1 VQKQIKH
8 LRSTLLPELG
18 YRNILC
24 EKGYEA
30 DDLIASVVDNL
41 GEGHEAIVVAR
52 DGDYYQLLGP
62 RCIIWNPSKGKAVTA
77 KSFIKE
83 YGISPSQWADVKAL
97 AGCGTDDVE
106 GICGIGEKTAAAFLA
121 GKLKPTSAK
130 HRLIVRNHKI
140 WKLNL
145 PLVRLPF
152 EGTPVVKLRKDK
164 VNEKKWKQLCNRLG
178 FRTLQ
183 DIHLGASDGKAKAA
197 KGKKRKRPSKGF
209 GIRA

>member
-1 VQKQIKH
+1 LQ
-8 LRSTLLPELG
+8 
-18 YRNILC
+18 
-24 EKGYEA
+24 A
-30 DDLIASVVDNL
+30 
-41 GEGHEAIVVAR
+41 
-52 DGDYYQLLGP
+52 
-62 RCIIWNPSKGKAVTA
+62 
-77 KSFIKE
+77 
-83 YGISPSQWADVKAL
+83 
-97 AGCGTDDVE
+97 
-106 GICGIGEKTAAAFLA
+106 EKTAAAFLA

-145 PLVRLPF
+145 SLVRLPF

-197 KGKKRKRPSKGF
+197 KGKKRQRPPQGF